1 MVMHIMY
8 ISLAKSVSYIKVM
21 CGYILEC
28 MVHSRGFLRTEGQC
42 EQLYMK
48 DTHKDSKATLRTY

>member
-1 MVMHIMY
+1 MEMY

-28 MVHSRGFLRTEGQC
+28 MVHSTVERGI
-42 EQLYMK
+42 
-48 DTHKDSKATLRTY
+48 SKNRRPV